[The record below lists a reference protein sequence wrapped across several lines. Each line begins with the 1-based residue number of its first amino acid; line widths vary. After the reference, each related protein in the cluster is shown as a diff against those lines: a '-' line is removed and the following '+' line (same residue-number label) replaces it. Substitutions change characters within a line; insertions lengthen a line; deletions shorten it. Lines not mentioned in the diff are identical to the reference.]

1 MDHANR
7 TIGDL
12 QKSGKRLGEQ
22 VAEMQSQLEE
32 EQRAVAEARDSVV
45 GAERHAN
52 AVAAEAEEVRA
63 AMEAAERARKATEM
77 QLHEAIEQVGV
88 RAATSGEMSI
98 HFQLVKFSGEIFQ
111 SFLEVFSGN

>member
-1 MDHANR
+1 MDRANR

-22 VAEMQSQLEE
+22 
-32 EQRAVAEARDSVV
+32 VAEARDSVV

-98 HFQLVKFSGEIFQ
+98 HFKLFKFSGEIFQ
-111 SFLEVFSGN
+111 YFLEIFSGN